1 MNIKLMIKKSPI
13 KKPFFFDTPQGVDH
27 VTKTVAEDS
36 IEKMTPFK
44 KDMLDKL
51 NREMKLSLLKSE
63 EQTLKKFM
71 NEDPSTYPSDP
82 EQRGKLMNIQALE
95 KSLGIRPD
103 SWRRFVKTG
112 ALPLAEKKPDLW
124 KDVIYKGMTIQE
136 KGQWNAEQRKE
147 KLKKQKE
154 FEEEKKQKR
163 IANHTKQQWGI
174 PDKKL
179 ADLPIIKNN
188 INYQKIPNQDLK
200 NHMKKWISEAD
211 SDRKKKVA
219 SSPNKPTEANGH
231 DPYPNVIPIGPI
243 PHEKPWYED
252 MKKLRAESKEAE
264 DKFKMVLVEGALDK
278 LKDTGIETILIPES
292 TAVSSEP
299 LNLDQILNIS
309 RNISR
314 IPPKERSLVKA
325 RLIASIPKARI

>member
-1 MNIKLMIKKSPI
+1 MIKKSPI

-112 ALPLAEKKPDLW
+112 ALPLA
-124 KDVIYKGMTIQE
+124 
-136 KGQWNAEQRKE
+136 
-147 KLKKQKE
+147 
-154 FEEEKKQKR
+154 EKKQKR